1 VDLLIPSGYKA
12 IIVQGRAGAKWIL
25 DLITRL
31 DYNHSVDDN
40 TLELNGTPLI
50 TAEQMI
56 ERDFDI
62 PFVAQL
68 AQREK
73 QIQQHYRPIIGVHK
87 WFARRPGTLFRA
99 LLLAEFTNGQ
109 PLQQRFF
116 DSHDLAP
123 ITVGDPFMGGGSPL
137 LEANRLGCHI
147 VGTDINPMA
156 YWIVRQEIAE
166 IDRQAFQDAAQQVIE
181 EVEAQV
187 GDLYQT
193 TCTHCGSSQIPV
205 KYFLWVK
212 QLQCTRCSGSI
223 DLFPNFV
230 VAKNQRHPNY
240 LLLCPSCGSL
250 NEKATLNKAPGAM
263 TCGDCQAPLVVK
275 GPARRSRCACP
286 NCGHEN
292 VYPQIGQGAPKHRL
306 FALEYHCP
314 TCKPE
319 HHGRFFKAPDE
330 ADIARFSQAERRLQK
345 ISQAFVPDERIPPGD
360 ETTRLHRWGYETY
373 RQLFNPRQLLGL
385 NTLATAVAAI
395 QDEPIQHALLTVFSD
410 TLRYQNMLC
419 RYDSYALKIID
430 IFSVHGF
437 PVSLMQCENSL
448 LGIPKVGSGG
458 FRHFTEKFDKA
469 KAYGERPFETTLGKP
484 RRKVFVGGEQIGA
497 RLTSSF
503 PKPTAEKS
511 AYLQAASADT
521 LKLPP
526 NSLEAI
532 LTDPPYF
539 ANVQYAELMDF
550 CYVWLKKH
558 LAKDFPA
565 FRLASTRA
573 QDELTVNETE
583 GRDIVH
589 FTEGLSR
596 VFGTFTQALKPGSP
610 FVFTYH
616 HNQVKA
622 YLPIAVALLDAGL
635 VCTRTLPCP
644 AEMGASI
651 HINGT
656 KSSTVDSIF
665 VCRTTGLIQASDFDL
680 ERANLDRLLRVDLEQ
695 LQLADLAPT
704 EGDARCLLF
713 GHMVRLAIWQLHPKW
728 NRTATTK
735 DKLDQVK
742 TTLQRIHPIDLVPR
756 LAIQIL
762 SSAQDVDLLASMRVR
777 ETQTAYVHDE
787 ISF

>member
-1 VDLLIPSGYKA
+1 
-12 IIVQGRAGAKWIL
+12 
-25 DLITRL
+25 
-31 DYNHSVDDN
+31 
-40 TLELNGTPLI
+40 
-50 TAEQMI
+50 MI
-56 ERDFDI
+56 EKDFDI

-109 PLQQRFF
+109 SLQQRFF
-116 DSHDLAP
+116 SSHDLSP
-123 ITVGDPFMGGGSPL
+123 ITVGDPFMGGGGPL

-147 VGTDINPMA
+147 VGADINPMA

-166 IDRQAFQDAAQQVIE
+166 IDRRAFQSAAQRVIE
-181 EVEAQV
+181 DVETQV

-193 TCTHCGSSQIPV
+193 TCTYCGTPHVPV

-212 QLQCTRCSGSI
+212 HLQCTRCGGSI
-223 DLFPNFV
+223 DLFSNYL

-240 LLLCPSCGSL
+240 VLLCPSCGSL
-250 NEKATLNKAPGAM
+250 NEKVALDKSPGAM
-263 TCGDCQAPLVVK
+263 ICSNCLAQLITK
-275 GPARRSRCACP
+275 GPARRSACTCP
-286 NCGHEN
+286 HCGHEN
-292 VYPQIGQGAPKHRL
+292 AYPRTEQGAPKHRL

-314 TCKPE
+314 ICGPA
-319 HHGRFFKAPDE
+319 HRGRFFKAPEE
-330 ADIARFSQAERRLQK
+330 ADLARFAQAEERLQE
-345 ISQAFVPDERIPPGD
+345 IPQAFIPGERVPPGD
-360 ETTRLHRWGYETY
+360 ETARLHRWGYETY
-373 RQLFNPRQLLGL
+373 RQLFNSRQLLGL
-385 NTLATAVAAI
+385 DTLAAAI
-395 QDEPIQHALLTVFSD
+395 AGVQDEPIRHALLTVFSD

-419 RYDSYALKIID
+419 RYDSYALKIVD

-437 PVSLMQCENSL
+437 PVSLVQCENSL
-448 LGIPKVGSGG
+448 LGIPKIGSGG
-458 FRHFTEKFDKA
+458 FRHFVEKYDKA
-469 KAYGERPFETTLGKP
+469 KAYCERPFETTLGKP
-484 RRKVFVGGEQIGA
+484 KRKVFVSGEKIGA
-497 RLTSSF
+497 NLTTSF
-503 PKPTAEKS
+503 PKPTSGKS

-521 LKLPP
+521 LALPP
-526 NSLEAI
+526 NSLEAV

-565 FRLASTRA
+565 FRFASTRA

-583 GRDIVH
+583 GRDIIH

-596 VFGTFTQALKPGSP
+596 VFCTFTQALKPGNP
-610 FVFTYH
+610 FAFTYH

-622 YLPIAVALLDAGL
+622 YLPIAIALLDAGL

-656 KSSTVDSIF
+656 KSSTVDTIF
-665 VCRTTGLIQASDFDL
+665 VCRTTGSIRANDFDL
-680 ERANLDRLLRVDLEQ
+680 KKETLDRLLRASLEQ
-695 LQLADLAPT
+695 LQLAELEPT

-713 GHMVRLAIWQLHPKW
+713 GHLIRLAVWQLRSRW

-735 DKLDQVK
+735 DKLDRLK
-742 TTLQRIHPIDLVPR
+742 AGLQQIYPIDLIPK
-756 LAIQIL
+756 LATQVL
-762 SSAQDVDLLASMRVR
+762 SSLKDVDLLASMRVK
-777 ETQTAYVHDE
+777 ETRTTYGDKE